1 MLIDINDI
9 GADGQQFRIR
19 KNPKWVDNIP
29 EFSSDNSNL
38 RINSDLSFDFSVEK
52 VVKEILL
59 NGFISFEIESV
70 CSRCIDP
77 VSLSLRSRVKLTL
90 SPKEDIEET
99 DSDID
104 HEVYDGETIDLSN
117 YFREQI
123 ALSLPVS
130 ILCQKNCKGLCPS
143 CGINLNTNSCDC
155 KTEWVDTRF
164 SALKGLKL

>member
-1 MLIDINDI
+1 MLIDINNI
-9 GADGQQFRIR
+9 GTDGQQFKIR
-19 KNPKWVDNIP
+19 KNPQWVDNIP

-38 RINSDLSFDFSVEK
+38 RINSDLNFDFSIEK
-52 VVKEILL
+52 VVKEVLL
-59 NGFISFEIESV
+59 NGFISFDIQTV

-77 VSLSLRSRVKLTL
+77 VSLSLKSNVKLTL
-90 SPKEDIEET
+90 SPKEAVEET

-130 ILCQKNCKGLCPS
+130 ILCRKNCKGLCLS
-143 CGINLNTNSCDC
+143 CGTNLNSNNCSC

-164 SALKGLKL
+164 SILKELKL